1 MYVCVSL
8 CGCVHMSA
16 ASLRG
21 RRQRLKVELET
32 QAIMSH
38 PAWVL
43 DTKLLSS
50 ARAVTVL
57 HH

>member
-1 MYVCVSL
+1 MYVWGSL
-8 CGCVHMSA
+8 CGCLHMSA

-21 RRQRLKVELET
+21 HRQRLKVELET
-32 QAIMSH
+32 QGIVSH

-43 DTKLLSS
+43 GTKLLSS

>member
-1 MYVCVSL
+1 MYVCGSL
-8 CGCVHMSA
+8 CGCVRMSA
-16 ASLRG
+16 ASFRG
-21 RRQRLKVELET
+21 HRQRLKVELET
-32 QAIMSH
+32 QGIVSH

-43 DTKLLSS
+43 GTKLLSS